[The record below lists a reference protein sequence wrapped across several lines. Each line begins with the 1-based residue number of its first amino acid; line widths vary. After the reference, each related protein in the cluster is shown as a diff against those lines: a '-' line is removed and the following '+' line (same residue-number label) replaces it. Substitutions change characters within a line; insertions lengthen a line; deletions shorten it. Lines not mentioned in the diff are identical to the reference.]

1 MELRVFCLQCLGQS
15 QTPPRNGAHG
25 CNFQHTKSAAHTWA
39 RQSSR
44 AHFTT
49 VATKSASQAEARTLT
64 AHGRIHSRVP
74 FLRTAEKSR
83 KWWCSPL

>member
-1 MELRVFCLQCLGQS
+1 MGHRVFHLQCLGQS
-15 QTPPRNGAHG
+15 QTPPRNSAHRF
-25 CNFQHTKSAAHTWA
+25 NFKHIKSAAHTWA

-49 VATKSASQAEARTLT
+49 VATKSTSQAEARTLT

-74 FLRTAEKSR
+74 FLYTLEHMGGTFPADS
-83 KWWCSPL
+83 